1 MRQNQQKVSVCFVND
16 APSIENSSGPLC
28 CLSWIGSH
36 VCISSSSSSS
46 DNDNQSECAI
56 QHIQTMQSS
65 ILYLAYI
72 EAFVIDKKCPK
83 YPLFARL
90 WSLLSPWDD
99 DEDDDKEE
107 EDGYHLFEHL
117 PLYFMSDSTHVEQN
131 FSAQEFTHQSNKRS
145 CEIFVPTYLVLV
157 TFVWWKGQ
165 EPERRKRMSI
175 AAAVGVKNVKGEK
188 RDLEGNYLMSQLKA

>member
-1 MRQNQQKVSVCFVND
+1 MLCEWRAIYWEQFRATVLLELDWITCVHKLQLQWQRQ
-16 APSIENSSGPLC
+16 SIRVRNTTYTNNAIFNIIS
-28 CLSWIGSH
+28 CLH
-36 VCISSSSSSS
+36 
-46 DNDNQSECAI
+46 
-56 QHIQTMQSS
+56 
-65 ILYLAYI
+65 I

-83 YPLFARL
+83 YPLFARM

-107 EDGYHLFEHL
+107 EDRSHLFEHL

-175 AAAVGVKNVKGEK
+175 AAAVGVKMWKVKKETLSK
-188 RDLEGNYLMSQLKA
+188 TIFYELTKSLKNRRF